1 LEIIEIKHLLITI
14 SEGTVDK
21 IYLAALQ
28 MVSGIGS
35 ARIKSL
41 ISFFGSAKLAW
52 QASQRDLFLCGC
64 LDETIY
70 NKLLIHREKIDI
82 YKLAG
87 EWEKQ
92 GIYICSLHDQE
103 YPTLLRNTYN
113 APYVLYYRG
122 QLPTHEK
129 LIGIV
134 GARQASL
141 YGKNIAGKLASELA
155 EAGVWIVSG
164 AARGIDTAAHQ
175 GALTKGYTVAVLGCG
190 VDVNY
195 PPENGKLL
203 SHIAECGAVISEY
216 PPGTMAHPGHFPAR
230 NRIISG
236 LSRGIVVVEAAEK
249 SGALITA
256 DFALEEGRDV
266 FAVPGNIFSES
277 SKGTHRLIKQGAKL
291 IDSSADILE
300 EYNLGIAT
308 SKGAVI
314 ELSTDEETVFDVLTY
329 DTPVG
334 IDEII
339 MKSNLNPASVTYIL
353 LQLELRGLAIE
364 HSGKRYLRI
373 AKEGI
378 K

>member
-1 LEIIEIKHLLITI
+1 LLGIIENTNILIAM
-14 SEGTVDK
+14 SEVKVDK

-28 MVSGIGS
+28 MVPGIGS
-35 ARIKSL
+35 ARLKSL
-41 ISFFGSAKLAW
+41 ISFFGSAELAW
-52 QASQRDLFLCGC
+52 QASRRDLFLCGC

-92 GIYICSLHDQE
+92 GIHICALPDLE
-103 YPTLLRNTYN
+103 YPQLLLNTFN
-113 APYVLYYRG
+113 APYVFYYRG
-122 QLPTHEK
+122 ILPTTENM
-129 LIGIV
+129 IAIV
-134 GARQASL
+134 GARHASP
-141 YGKNIAGKLASELA
+141 YGKNIATRLGSELA
-155 EAGVWIVSG
+155 EAGVWVVSG

-195 PPENGKLL
+195 PPENSKLL
-203 SHIAECGAVISEY
+203 SHIAECGVVISEY
-216 PPGTMAHPGHFPAR
+216 PPGTMAHPGQFPAR

-236 LSRGIVVVEAAEK
+236 LSRGVIVVEAAEK

-266 FAVPGNIFSES
+266 FAVPGSIFSES

-291 IDSSADILE
+291 IDSTADILE
-300 EYNLGIAT
+300 EYNIGLT
-308 SKGAVI
+308 NKKGSVI
-314 ELSTDEETVFDVLTY
+314 ELSTDEETVYEVLTY
-329 DTPVG
+329 DTPIG
-334 IDEII
+334 IEEII
-339 MKSNLNPASVTYIL
+339 MQANLNPATVTYIL

-378 K
+378 

>member
-1 LEIIEIKHLLITI
+1 M
-14 SEGTVDK
+14 DK

-28 MVSGIGS
+28 MVAGIGS
-35 ARIKSL
+35 ARLSSL
-41 ISFFGSAKLAW
+41 ISFFGSAELAW
-52 QASQRDLFLCGC
+52 QASKRDLFLCRC

-82 YKLAG
+82 YTLAG

-92 GIYICSLHDQE
+92 GIYLCSLNEPE
-103 YPTLLRNTYN
+103 YPKLLLNTFN
-113 APYVLYYRG
+113 PPYVLYYRG
-122 QLPTHEK
+122 ILPTKE
-129 LIGIV
+129 LTIGIV
-134 GARQASL
+134 GARHASP
-141 YGKNIAGKLASELA
+141 YGKNVAKMLAAELA
-155 EAGVWIVSG
+155 EAGVWVVSG

-175 GALTKGYTVAVLGCG
+175 GALTTGYTMAVLGSG
-190 VDVNY
+190 VDVAY
-195 PPENGKLL
+195 PPENSKLL
-203 SHIAECGAVISEY
+203 SQIVECGAVISEY

-230 NRIISG
+230 NRIING
-236 LSRGIVVVEAAEK
+236 LSLGIVVVEAAEK

-291 IDSSADILE
+291 IDSTVDILE
-300 EYNLGIAT
+300 EYNLGIT
-308 SKGAVI
+308 SQKGPVI
-314 ELSTDEETVFDVLTY
+314 VLNTDEETVYEVLTF

-334 IDEII
+334 IEEIV
-339 MKSNLNPASVTYIL
+339 MKANLNSATVTYIL

>member
-1 LEIIEIKHLLITI
+1 
-14 SEGTVDK
+14 VDK

-28 MVSGIGS
+28 MVTGIGS
-35 ARIKSL
+35 ARLKSL
-41 ISFFGSAKLAW
+41 ITFFGSAEVAW
-52 QASQRDLFLCGC
+52 QANRRDLFLCGC

-92 GIYICSLHDQE
+92 GIHICSLQDLE
-103 YPTLLRNTYN
+103 YPQLLLNTYN
-113 APYVLYYRG
+113 PPYLFYYRG
-122 QLPTHEK
+122 TLPTTENM
-129 LIGIV
+129 IAIV
-134 GARQASL
+134 GSRRASP
-141 YGKNIAGKLASELA
+141 YGKNIATRLASELA
-155 EAGVWIVSG
+155 DAGVWVVSG

-190 VDVNY
+190 VDVIY
-195 PPENGKLL
+195 PPENSKLL
-203 SHIAECGAVISEY
+203 SHIAGCGTIISEY
-216 PPGTMAHPGHFPAR
+216 PPGTVAHPGQFPAR
-230 NRIISG
+230 NRIING
-236 LSRGIVVVEAAEK
+236 LSRGVIVVEAAEK

-266 FAVPGNIFSES
+266 FAVPGSIFSES

-291 IDSSADILE
+291 IDSTADIFE
-300 EYNLGIAT
+300 EYHLEFANKK
-308 SKGAVI
+308 SAVI
-314 ELSTDEETVFDVLTY
+314 ELSTDEKTVYEVLAY
-329 DTPVG
+329 DAPVG
-334 IDEII
+334 IEEII
-339 MKSNLNPASVTYIL
+339 MKANLNPATVTYTL
-353 LQLELRGLAIE
+353 LQLELRGLVIE